1 MEQYLIKGGNPLV
14 GEVEIGG
21 AKNSALGIL
30 AAAIMC
36 DETVT
41 IRNLPD
47 VNDINVFLNAVISI
61 GAEVR
66 YPNPKDRHTVTING
80 CGIRTHEV
88 DNDYI
93 RKIRASYYLI
103 GALLGKYREA
113 GVALPGGC
121 NIGSRPID
129 QHQKGFKAL
138 GAKVWIDRGM
148 IFTSADELNG
158 KHIYLDVV
166 SVGATINIMLA
177 ASRAKGMTIIEN
189 AAKEPHIVDL
199 ANFLNSMGADIRGA
213 GTDVIKIR
221 GVEHLGGTTYS
232 IIPDQIEAGTYMVA
246 AAATGGDVLIQ
257 NVIPKHLE
265 SITDKLR
272 KAGAEVEEFD
282 DSIRVRR
289 TGPLLPVNVKTMPH
303 PGFPTDMQ
311 PQMATMLCCAG
322 GTSIISEGVWDN
334 RFKYVDELRK
344 MGANIQVDGKV
355 AVIEGVEQLT
365 GAPVRALDLRA
376 GAAMLIAGL
385 MADGCTE
392 VEDIHH
398 IERGYSD
405 LVEKLNRLG
414 ADIRKVT
421 CSDNETERAL
431 S

>member
-189 AAKEPHIVDL
+189 AAKEPHVVDV
-199 ANFLNSMGADIRGA
+199 AQFLN
-213 GTDVIKIR
+213 
-221 GVEHLGGTTYS
+221 
-232 IIPDQIEAGTYMVA
+232 Q
-246 AAATGGDVLIQ
+246 
-257 NVIPKHLE
+257 
-265 SITDKLR
+265 
-272 KAGAEVEEFD
+272 
-282 DSIRVRR
+282 
-289 TGPLLPVNVKTMPH
+289 
-303 PGFPTDMQ
+303 
-311 PQMATMLCCAG
+311 
-322 GTSIISEGVWDN
+322 
-334 RFKYVDELRK
+334 
-344 MGANIQVDGKV
+344 MGANIK
-355 AVIEGVEQLT
+355 
-365 GAPVRALDLRA
+365 GA
-376 GAAMLIAGL
+376 G
-385 MADGCTE
+385 
-392 VEDIHH
+392 
-398 IERGYSD
+398 
-405 LVEKLNRLG
+405 RLS
-414 ADIRKVT
+414 A
-421 CSDNETERAL
+421 
-431 S
+431 